1 MLNYLIAFGLIVSVS
16 ATGLA
21 QDHHPKAELE
31 LLDINS
37 EEEDF
42 APSYYGNQVIFTS
55 SSRSNPF
62 VYREDHKGNAYLDLY
77 IAEVDSNNQL
87 MNKKIFDRKINRKFQ
102 EGTIAFNKNKD
113 VMVYTSSN
121 YAQKRKDPKTQLQLN
136 LMKKENGKWINA
148 QAVNFNS
155 TDYSVAHP
163 TLSSNGKWIYFAS
176 NMPGGFGG
184 VDLYVAEIK
193 ENGSFG
199 QPINLGDQVNSAQD
213 ETFPYIHEDG
223 ILFFSSNRDGGLGG
237 IDIYAAGIRPDNSI
251 KKVMNA
257 GSTFN
262 SAQDDFGLI
271 LDENQHFGF
280 LSSNRINGQGGD
292 DIYSVEIK
300 TPFFFGTTIN
310 GKTTDLNGDLLSN
323 VKLELINAD
332 GDVIGETQSDEKGN
346 FFIQTSE
353 QGEIS
358 VKLTKDEYF
367 DELQQLTDGKSY
379 TDEINEDF
387 SLEAIQTLK
396 LNNLVTEKATGE
408 TVEAAEVT
416 ITDLKTNTIQSGL
429 TDANGNIMLNYPEQ
443 RLSLGTHLRVEIKKE
458 GFIANSFEIDTVF
471 TNGANHNLDLSIT
484 KIEVGID
491 IAEAANL
498 SKVES
503 IFFDYNEAEILPTAE
518 VELDKIVKLMNENP
532 EIRIEIGSHTDA
544 RGSESFNMTLSK
556 KRAKATA
563 EYLRKRV
570 DLDAKNRIRYKGYG
584 ESKLKN
590 DCGNDVECTEEQHQ
604 ENRRSEFIIIKI

>member
-1 MLNYLIAFGLIVSVS
+1 MKTIITTLITLTAFLGHSQWSQVHETIYGTSGGDDTGREVAIS
-16 ATGLA
+16 ATGNIITITATGASMGGFVRGRVQVFEDDGASWVQLGT
-21 QDHHPKAELE
+21 
-31 LLDINS
+31 DIGGENNG
-37 EEEDF
+37 DRF
-42 APSYYGNQVIFTS
+42 
-55 SSRSNPF
+55 
-62 VYREDHKGNAYLDLY
+62 GNAVAMNTTGDIIAVGAQYHDELASNAGQVKVFQYDGVDWNQLGLDL
-77 IAEVDSNNQL
+77 L
-87 MNKKIFDRKINRKFQ
+87 
-102 EGTIAFNKNKD
+102 G
-113 VMVYTSSN
+113 
-121 YAQKRKDPKTQLQLN
+121 
-136 LMKKENGKWINA
+136 
-148 QAVNFNS
+148 
-155 TDYSVAHP
+155 
-163 TLSSNGKWIYFAS
+163 
-176 NMPGGFGG
+176 
-184 VDLYVAEIK
+184 
-193 ENGSFG
+193 ENGS
-199 QPINLGDQVNSAQD
+199 D
-213 ETFPYIHEDG
+213 Y
-223 ILFFSSNRDGGLGG
+223 
-237 IDIYAAGIRPDNSI
+237 
-251 KKVMNA
+251 
-257 GSTFN
+257 
-262 SAQDDFGLI
+262 FGLI

-367 DELQQLTDGKSY
+367 DELQQLTDGKSG

-387 SLEAIQTLK
+387 SLEAIQTFK